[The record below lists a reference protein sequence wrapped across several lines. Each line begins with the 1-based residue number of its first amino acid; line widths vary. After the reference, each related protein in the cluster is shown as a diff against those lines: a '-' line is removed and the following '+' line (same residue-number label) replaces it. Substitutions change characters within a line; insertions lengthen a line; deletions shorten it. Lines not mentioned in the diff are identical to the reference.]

1 MKQRSLAVLLMV
13 LAGLL
18 AGCASVGGDAAGPA
32 VEDRE
37 GGDAAGAAAGQDS
50 AAASGAQ
57 MGGQFQGNPLDD
69 PASPLSKRVFYFDF
83 DSSELSEA
91 DRAALIAHGQY
102 LAANPSVAVVV
113 EGHADERGS
122 REYNL
127 ALGERRAQAGERIL
141 LLQAANRNQLQVI
154 SFGEERPVA
163 MGHDDGSWRLNRRV
177 ELLYSGY

>member
-13 LAGLL
+13 SAGLL
-18 AGCASVGGDAAGPA
+18 AGCASVGSGPT
-32 VEDRE
+32 VEDRV
-37 GGDAAGAAAGQDS
+37 GDDAGAGAATGQDG

-83 DSSELSEA
+83 DSSELSET
-91 DRAALIAHGQY
+91 DRQALIAHGQY
-102 LAANPSVAVVV
+102 LAANPAVSVVV

-141 LLQAANRNQLQVI
+141 LLQAAGKNQLQVI